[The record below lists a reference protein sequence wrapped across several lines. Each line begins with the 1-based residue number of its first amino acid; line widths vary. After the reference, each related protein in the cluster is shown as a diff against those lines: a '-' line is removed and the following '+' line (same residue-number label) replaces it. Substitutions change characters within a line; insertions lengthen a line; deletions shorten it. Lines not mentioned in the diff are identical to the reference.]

1 MNSVQLYRAI
11 IQLVKQF
18 SLTFLTSCC
27 CLLLLNL
34 GLQTLVMEV
43 FVCLAC
49 HNITAAELWDFLGL
63 FNSTD
68 PPVVRKSYRE
78 PYHLKFL
85 VSFYEVK
92 ENNYFKINNSKEV
105 KPNQNVVKIVTDR
118 DDFKGLSIIV

>member
-1 MNSVQLYRAI
+1 M
-11 IQLVKQF
+11 F
-18 SLTFLTSCC
+18 FGFLTSCC

-49 HNITAAELWDFLGL
+49 HNITAPELWDFLAL

-92 ENNYFKINNSKEV
+92 ENNYFKINNSKEL

>member
-1 MNSVQLYRAI
+1 
-11 IQLVKQF
+11 
-18 SLTFLTSCC
+18 
-27 CLLLLNL
+27 
-34 GLQTLVMEV
+34 MEV

-49 HNITAAELWDFLGL
+49 HNITAAELWDFLAL

-85 VSFYEVK
+85 VSFNEVK

>member
-1 MNSVQLYRAI
+1 
-11 IQLVKQF
+11 
-18 SLTFLTSCC
+18 
-27 CLLLLNL
+27 
-34 GLQTLVMEV
+34 MEM

-49 HNITAAELWDFLGL
+49 HNITAAELWDFLAL

-92 ENNYFKINNSKEV
+92 KTI
-105 KPNQNVVKIVTDR
+105 TLR
-118 DDFKGLSIIV
+118 